1 MAGEDQQRWQQR
13 QQQQLGLH
21 GNTGTSA
28 EAAGT
33 SVQEQQQRRLIL
45 LHAQIRIEMKK
56 YFMQY
61 LDTHGPGMEAYVCTS
76 VVQLLCRT
84 VKLAWFDADAPRGIV
99 DECKA
104 LMERGSP
111 GHYLLALK
119 VLTMLVS
126 EINTATPGRT
136 LTAHRK
142 IAVSFRDLSL
152 LSVFK
157 VALVALRQLLDNRAE
172 PRLKEQGL
180 TLALACL
187 SFDFVGTCLDD
198 SAEDMSTIQVP
209 SSWRGLIE
217 DPSTLQ
223 LFLDYYAASGPPPS
237 KLALEC
243 LVRLASVRRSLFS
256 SDVERSK
263 FLNRLVNGCRDIL
276 RAQSGL
282 AEHHDNYHEFCRLLG
297 RLKTNYQLSELV
309 SVDNYTEWIQLVAQL
324 TIDSL
329 NSWQWAKDSV
339 YYLLGLWSSL
349 NSWQWAKDSVYYLLG
364 LWSRLVSSM
373 PYLKGDSPSLL
384 EANVPKITQAYI
396 TSRLES
402 VRLVLVG
409 GSSLDDMLDAED
421 QLSEQLE
428 SLPYLVRFQ
437 YDKSSQFVC
446 SLIDPLVVNYKQATT
461 MTGLDAAAKQQLAVL
476 EGQLAWMVSIVGSVI
491 RGRLSSSSSSAES
504 QESIDG
510 DLAARVFGLLSL
522 MDTGVHQ
529 GRYQENSRQ
538 RLDMAV
544 LGFFQNFRK
553 VYIGEQVMQSSTV
566 YSKLGERLGLADHQ
580 AVLTLMLLLLLLLLP
595 GDAEQQRVMQSSNVY
610 SKLGER
616 LGLADHQA
624 VLTLML
630 LLLLLLLQV
639 MQSSTVYS
647 KLRERLGLADHQAVL
662 TLMLLLLL
670 LLQVMQSSNVY
681 SKLGE
686 RLGLADHQAVLTLML
701 LLLLLLPGDAEQQ
714 RVMQSSNVYSKLGER
729 LGLADHQAVLTLML
743 QKIAT
748 NLKVYGSSEGLVHLT
763 LTLFQDLATG
773 YMSGKLLLKLEAVHF
788 MLGHHTSA
796 YYSFLDAPP
805 NSRNRTC
812 YYNTLARLLFME
824 DAPSRFKGFMAPL
837 QSAFG
842 EIAARSSNCSS
853 PAQLRQSAPQLAVVG
868 LFRDLRGIAAA
879 TATRRT
885 YSLLFDWM
893 YPAHFRAV
901 LCCLE
906 AFADTP
912 AVTTP
917 LLKFVSEFVFN
928 KSQRLTFDS
937 SSPNG
942 ILLFREVS
950 KVLVC
955 YGQHVLN
962 VQQVSDPYNDKY
974 KGIWIC
980 LQALSRAM
988 SGNYVNFGVFELYGD
1003 AALSD
1008 ALGVALRMAL
1018 SIPLADIMSYKKVAK
1033 AYFSLIEVLCHN
1045 HTGTVACQDSVT
1057 FGFILSSLD
1066 QGLKS
1071 LDVSISSACASAV
1084 DNLASFY
1091 FRNVVR
1097 EPESGRPAPGS
1108 AEMQEH
1114 LRQQPA
1120 LLPEIL
1126 RSLFEIILFEE
1137 NSNQWSLSRPMLSL
1151 ILINEAVYLQ
1161 LRQQI
1166 IVAQPP
1172 DKQPHLAACL
1182 DKLMTD
1188 VGSNLE
1194 PKNRDKFT
1202 QNLTIVRHEYRSK
1215 T

>member
-1 MAGEDQQRWQQR
+1 MDAILA
-13 QQQQLGLH
+13 QLPQIEAMCEQLYTAQTPDH
-21 GNTGTSA
+21 RTQA
-28 EAAGT
+28 EQMLRPFSQSTEYIAHCKAILDN
-33 SVQEQQQRRLIL
+33 SRSPYAQLLASSSLLRLVTEHAL
-45 LHAQIRIEMKK
+45 SAQIRIEMKK

-339 YYLLGLWSSL
+339 YYLLGLWS
-349 NSWQWAKDSVYYLLG
+349 
-364 LWSRLVSSM
+364 RLVSSM

-553 VYIGEQVMQSSTV
+553 VYIGEQVMQSS
-566 YSKLGERLGLADHQ
+566 
-580 AVLTLMLLLLLLLLP
+580 
-595 GDAEQQRVMQSSNVY
+595 NVY

-624 VLTLML
+624 
-630 LLLLLLLQV
+630 
-639 MQSSTVYS
+639 
-647 KLRERLGLADHQAVL
+647 
-662 TLMLLLLL
+662 
-670 LLQVMQSSNVY
+670 
-681 SKLGE
+681 
-686 RLGLADHQAVLTLML
+686 
-701 LLLLLLPGDAEQQ
+701 
-714 RVMQSSNVYSKLGER
+714 VMQSSNVYSKLGER